1 MIKLAFFV
9 IVILQQIIQAWQKE
23 GLIDLSWEF
32 DNNTVYV
39 AGLKEF
45 AFTKSSASLE
55 ERGYW

>member
-1 MIKLAFFV
+1 M
-9 IVILQQIIQAWQKE
+9 IVILQQIIQAWQTE